1 MKKLLSLLLAGSM
14 LLGLPACG
22 SGSGSTATPAPSQA
36 PAASAPAESQAPAE
50 TADPSSVRIGILI
63 PGSPT
68 DGGFC
73 QQGAEAGKA
82 LQQLGYQVDVVEAVT
97 AEEIK
102 SESENMAADGY
113 RIVFGHGA
121 QCTSPM
127 AEISGDYPDT
137 CFITLG
143 GEVVKSENYQIP
155 GIGVSHRVIFIKKIK
170 ETPKKYPRPFAK
182 IKKNPL

>member
-14 LLGLPACG
+14 LLGLSACG
-22 SGSGSTATPAPSQA
+22 GGSGSTATPAPSQA

-82 LQQLGYQVDVVEAVT
+82 LQQLGYQVDVV
-97 AEEIK
+97 
-102 SESENMAADGY
+102 
-113 RIVFGHGA
+113 
-121 QCTSPM
+121 
-127 AEISGDYPDT
+127 
-137 CFITLG
+137 
-143 GEVVKSENYQIP
+143 
-155 GIGVSHRVIFIKKIK
+155 
-170 ETPKKYPRPFAK
+170 
-182 IKKNPL
+182 

>member
-36 PAASAPAESQAPAE
+36 PAASAPAQSQAPAE

-73 QQGAEAGKA
+73 Q
-82 LQQLGYQVDVVEAVT
+82 
-97 AEEIK
+97 
-102 SESENMAADGY
+102 
-113 RIVFGHGA
+113 
-121 QCTSPM
+121 
-127 AEISGDYPDT
+127 
-137 CFITLG
+137 
-143 GEVVKSENYQIP
+143 
-155 GIGVSHRVIFIKKIK
+155 
-170 ETPKKYPRPFAK
+170 
-182 IKKNPL
+182 